1 MSVRLTTRAS
11 QQEDLVKKGVG
22 LMLDSILHDL
32 QAQDAERQMRAL
44 TALKDLTRS
53 HRATHGMSAEAVQV
67 AYREAGGFP
76 LLLQLIDGCMTPREV
91 ESRQPDL
98 SIPAAAVDALSTLAR
113 NNAGNRRAAIEAGAV
128 HALCNTLGSSH
139 QRPLSLDVLKALY
152 NLIVPDETGYST
164 TEMFA
169 AGGVHALIRLLRSC
183 LEEMAEEERA
193 PWLRELTALLFHL
206 VRRSQ
211 LVVRLLTS
219 EIGTLAALLTTST
232 DPLTLSL
239 GMDIIEEMLSSPE
252 GKKLGKLMAQEGA
265 LAALVRCMHLLQG
278 LGSKV
283 VLVLSS
289 LAADPTILRVLRA
302 ILQPR
307 DLACLCHAAALAATA
322 ADLDGMAAQQLA
334 EALLRTEDAAVLKG
348 LVLARCVGRC
358 LTLPAVAP
366 TLISKATSPTGIALM
381 ENLPNDSACEVGM
394 AAACL
399 LPHNDA
405 CASVLAHLPRLQALI
420 QAVLNEALA
429 NPPGRLG
436 GEATKALAHALY
448 CLPDNVSPEADEVSA
463 FGSTRPSSGESSG
476 VPSRDDGTS
485 TAATA
490 GSDKPN
496 GATPAHAAAPIM
508 EGGPMPT
515 TASTQSSQSIP
526 NGDAGPGPGS
536 YQTVTFHVGGHEFL
550 ALAWVLEQSSRAIA
564 HTLRQIP
571 NPSAAAVVVPD
582 IEGLP
587 SERMYEMFALAVEFA
602 YHGHVELADADVLDL
617 WAVAASLQMPAI
629 QALCE
634 DRAAGLLKTQPTRL
648 QDALHFSSIMRSSGL
663 RLRAKCVQ
671 HVLDNFEQLV
681 ASGVLRSLA
690 KAHRDALAA
699 GLVNQV
705 GERLYSVM
713 QRHEDRAAAEP
724 RSPRLRPPEDTP
736 SNAAPDLLPPDGGSG
751 PADLNARSPASHHMC
766 ASPFASHSDDA
777 SPSLSEAQQQQ
788 QQPRNSSSEALH
800 HSSLSFSE
808 WGHTNGH
815 RQAGLE
821 SAAASATVGAM
832 KQQPLAEAAAKGT
845 QKVAA
850 ADAGLPAAQDRF
862 HEIQPAP
869 KS

>member
-1 MSVRLTTRAS
+1 MTRPN

-22 LMLDSILHDL
+22 LMLDSVLQDL
-32 QAQDAERQMRAL
+32 QAQDAKRQMRAL
-44 TALKDLTRS
+44 NALKDLTRS
-53 HRATHGMSAEAVQV
+53 HRATHGMSTEAVQV

-76 LLLQLIDGCMTPREV
+76 LLLQLIDGCMTPRE
-91 ESRQPDL
+91 SQAPQPDL

-128 HALCNTLGSSH
+128 HALCNTLGDSH

-152 NLIVPDETGYST
+152 NLIAPDDSGYST

-183 LEEMAEEERA
+183 LEEMGEEERA
-193 PWLRELTALLFHL
+193 PWLRELAALLFHL

-211 LVVRLLTS
+211 LVVRLLTA

-252 GKKLGKLMAQEGA
+252 GKKLGKLIAQEGA

-334 EALLRTEDAAVLKG
+334 EALLQTEDAAVFRG
-348 LVLARCVGRC
+348 LVLARCIGRC

-366 TLISKATSPTGIALM
+366 TLIAKATSPTGIALL

-399 LPHNDA
+399 LPHSDG

-420 QAVLNEALA
+420 QAVLSEALA
-429 NPPGRLG
+429 TPPGRLG

-448 CLPDNVSPEADEVSA
+448 CLPSTPSPEARDESP
-463 FGSTRPSSGESSG
+463 FGAASRPDSSESSG
-476 VPSRDDGTS
+476 PPSRDDGVS
-485 TAATA
+485 TPATA
-490 GSDKPN
+490 GSDRPN
-496 GATPAHAAAPIM
+496 GATPAHAATPIM
-508 EGGPMPT
+508 EGGLMPT
-515 TASTQSSQSIP
+515 NSGQRLA
-526 NGDAGPGPGS
+526 NGDPGPGPGS

-571 NPSAAAVVVPD
+571 DPSAAAVVVPD
-582 IEGLP
+582 IEGVAP
-587 SERMYEMFALAVEFA
+587 ERMYEMFALAVEFA
-602 YHGHVELADADVLDL
+602 YHGHVELGDDDVLDL

-634 DRAAGLLKTQPTRL
+634 DRAAGLLKKHPKRI
-648 QDALHFSSIMRSSGL
+648 QDALHFSSLMRSSGL

-671 HVLDNFEQLV
+671 HVLDHFEELV

-690 KAHRDALAA
+690 RAHGDALAA

-705 GERLYSVM
+705 GERLYTVM
-713 QRHEDRAAAEP
+713 QRQQTENPAEP
-724 RSPRLRPPEDTP
+724 RSPRLGRLVEET
-736 SNAAPDLLPPDGGSG
+736 AAGIASTSLLPTAHEAGKAAATPQPEAAR
-751 PADLNARSPASHHMC
+751 PALI
-766 ASPFASHSDDA
+766 SPFSSHNDLGL
-777 SPSLSEAQQQQ
+777 SPDTQ
-788 QQPRNSSSEALH
+788 QQPDRQSGDGLH
-800 HSSLSFSE
+800 SSSLSFSE
-808 WGHTNGH
+808 WGRANRH
-815 RQAGLE
+815 RMSEAVPDVPSLALDPSAGGGVVLKAKQ
-821 SAAASATVGAM
+821 SAAGAGIGP
-832 KQQPLAEAAAKGT
+832 QQDP
-845 QKVAA
+845 
-850 ADAGLPAAQDRF
+850 F